1 MTDNEESNF
10 INMICPYCKESFR
23 KQVEYQKKEGLFTIL
38 IKNHS
43 NDSECP
49 PFIAFIDNNGKHRGS
64 QKIDNIEDE
73 DNISLNEQLLE
84 AARNRIDELKKDIR
98 FYHLKVPRRGGRGFE
113 HKVSSVSDRN
123 FMSSRVYNSLIN
135 FLTDYEEDNT
145 FGAITIERD
154 TSFEGGVLIYGK
166 YMGLIYTLFWKEQ
179 RPLISKSLDDLKA
192 EANLTVE
199 KLIELYDI
207 MDLFF

>member
-1 MTDNEESNF
+1 MTSTEDSSL
-10 INMICPYCKESFR
+10 INMVCPYCKASFR
-23 KQVEYQKKEGLFTIL
+23 KHVEYQKKSGLFTIL

-43 NDSECP
+43 DNSECP

-73 DNISLNEQLLE
+73 EDVSLNGQLLE
-84 AARNRIDELKKDIR
+84 SAINRINELKDDIR
-98 FYHLKVPRRGGRGFE
+98 FYHLKVPRKGGRGFE
-113 HKVSSVSDRN
+113 HKVASVSDRV
-123 FMSSRVYNSLIN
+123 FMSTKFYKSLIE
-135 FLTDYEEDNT
+135 FLTEYEEDNS

-154 TSFEGGVLIYGK
+154 TVFEGGLLVYGK
-166 YMGLIYTLFWKEQ
+166 YLGMIYTMFWKDQ
-179 RPLISKSLDDLKA
+179 RPLLSKPLDDLKA

>member
-1 MTDNEESNF
+1 MTDIEESNL

-23 KQVEYQKKEGLFTIL
+23 KQVEYQKKQGLFTIL

-43 NDSECP
+43 NGSECP

-73 DNISLNEQLLE
+73 ENISLNEQLLE

-113 HKVSSVSDRN
+113 HKVSSVSDRS
-123 FMSSRVYNSLIN
+123 FMSSKFYKLLIE
-135 FLTDYEEDNT
+135 FLTEYEEDNA
-145 FGAITIERD
+145 FGAIIIERD
-154 TSFEGGVLIYGK
+154 TNFEGGTLIYGK

-179 RPLISKSLDDLKA
+179 RPLMSKSLDDLKA
-192 EANLTVE
+192 EANLTIE

>member
-1 MTDNEESNF
+1 MTGTEETTL
-10 INMICPYCKESFR
+10 INMICPYCKVSFR
-23 KQVEYQKKEGLFTIL
+23 KQVDYQKKQGLFTIL

-43 NDSECP
+43 DNSECP

-73 DNISLNEQLLE
+73 ENISLNEQLLE

-113 HKVSSVSDRN
+113 HKVSSVSDRP
-123 FMSSRVYNSLIN
+123 FMSSKFYKSLVD
-135 FLTDYEEDNT
+135 FLTEYEEDNT

-154 TSFEGGVLIYGK
+154 CSFEGGVLIYGK
-166 YMGLIYTLFWKEQ
+166 YLGLIYIMFWKDQ
-179 RPLISKSLDDLKA
+179 RPLLNKSLDDLKA

>member
-1 MTDNEESNF
+1 MTNTEDSPL

-23 KQVEYQKKEGLFTIL
+23 KHVEYQKKSGLFTIL

-43 NDSECP
+43 DGSECP

-73 DNISLNEQLLE
+73 EEISLNEQFLE
-84 AARNRIDELKKDIR
+84 SARNRINELKDDIR

-113 HKVSSVSDRN
+113 HKVASVSDRN
-123 FMSSRVYNSLIN
+123 FMSSKFYKSLVG
-135 FLTDYEEDNT
+135 FLTEYEEDNT
-145 FGAITIERD
+145 FGAITVERD
-154 TSFEGGVLIYGK
+154 TSFEGGLLVYGK
-166 YMGLIYTLFWKEQ
+166 YMGLIFTMFWKEQ
-179 RPLISKSLDDLKA
+179 RSLLSKSLDDLKA

>member
-1 MTDNEESNF
+1 MTSTEDVTL

-23 KQVEYQKKEGLFTIL
+23 KQVDYQKKQGLFTIL

-43 NDSECP
+43 DNSDCP

-64 QKIDNIEDE
+64 QKIDDIEAE
-73 DNISLNEQLLE
+73 EEASLNGQFLE
-84 AARNRIDELKKDIR
+84 AARNRINELKDDIR

-113 HKVSSVSDRN
+113 HKVASVSDRP
-123 FMSSRVYNSLIN
+123 FMSSKFYKSLVD
-135 FLTDYEEDNT
+135 FLTEYEEDNT
-145 FGAITIERD
+145 FGAISIERD
-154 TSFEGGVLIYGK
+154 TAFEGGLLVYGK
-166 YMGLIYTLFWKEQ
+166 YLGLIYIMFWKEQ
-179 RPLISKSLDDLKA
+179 RSLLSKSLDDLKA

>member
-1 MTDNEESNF
+1 MTSSEDATL

-23 KQVEYQKKEGLFTIL
+23 KQVDYQKKQGLFTIL

-43 NDSECP
+43 DGNDCP

-64 QKIDNIEDE
+64 QKIDNIEAE
-73 DNISLNEQLLE
+73 EEISLNEQLLE
-84 AARNRIDELKKDIR
+84 AARNRINELKDDIR
-98 FYHLKVPRRGGRGFE
+98 FYHLKVPRKGGRGFE
-113 HKVSSVSDRN
+113 HKVASVSDRS
-123 FMSSRVYNSLIN
+123 FMSSKFYLSLVD

-145 FGAITIERD
+145 FGAITIDRD
-154 TSFEGGVLIYGK
+154 SNFEGGVLVYGK
-166 YMGLIYTLFWKEQ
+166 YLGMIYTMFWKEQ
-179 RPLISKSLDDLKA
+179 KSLLSKSLDDLKA

-207 MDLFF
+207 IDLFF

>member
-1 MTDNEESNF
+1 MTSFEESTL

-23 KQVEYQKKEGLFTIL
+23 KQVDYQKKQGLFTVL

-43 NDSECP
+43 DNAECP

-73 DNISLNEQLLE
+73 EEISLNEQLLE
-84 AARNRIDELKKDIR
+84 NARNRINELKDDIR

-113 HKVSSVSDRN
+113 HKVSSVLDRP
-123 FMSSRVYNSLIN
+123 FMSSKFYLSLVD
-135 FLTDYEEDNT
+135 FLTEYDEDNT
-145 FGAITIERD
+145 FGTILIDVNSE
-154 TSFEGGVLIYGK
+154 FEGGLLVYGK
-166 YMGLIYTLFWKEQ
+166 YLGLIYIIFWKDQ
-179 RPLISKSLDDLKA
+179 KPLLSKSFDDIKA

>member
-1 MTDNEESNF
+1 MTSSEESSL

-23 KQVEYQKKEGLFTIL
+23 KQVEYEKKSGLFTVL

-43 NDSECP
+43 ENSSCP

-64 QKIDNIEDE
+64 QKIDDIGDKEE
-73 DNISLNEQLLE
+73 ISLNEQLLE
-84 AARNRIDELKKDIR
+84 NARNRINEVKDNIR
-98 FYHLKVPRRGGRGFE
+98 FYHLKVPRKGGRGFE
-113 HKVSSVSDRN
+113 HKVASVLDRS
-123 FMSSRVYNSLIN
+123 FMSSKFYLSLVD
-135 FLTDYEEDNT
+135 FLTEYEEDNT

-154 TSFEGGVLIYGK
+154 TDFEGGLLVYGK
-166 YMGLIYTLFWKEQ
+166 YLGLIYTVFWKEQ
-179 RPLISKSLDDLKA
+179 KSLMSKSLDDLKA

>member
-1 MTDNEESNF
+1 MTSSEDATL

-23 KQVEYQKKEGLFTIL
+23 KQVDYQKKQGLFTIL

-43 NDSECP
+43 EGTECP

-64 QKIDNIEDE
+64 QKIDNVEDE
-73 DNISLNEQLLE
+73 DEISLNEQLLE
-84 AARNRIDELKKDIR
+84 AARNRINEVKEDIR
-98 FYHLKVPRRGGRGFE
+98 FYHLRVPRKGGRGFE
-113 HKVSSVSDRN
+113 HKVASVSDRS
-123 FMSSRVYNSLIN
+123 FMSSKFYMSLVD
-135 FLTDYEEDNT
+135 FLTEYEEDNT
-145 FGAITIERD
+145 FGTIAVDRD
-154 TSFEGGVLIYGK
+154 SNFEGGVLVYGK
-166 YMGLIYTLFWKEQ
+166 YLGLVFTMFWKDQ
-179 RPLISKSLDDLKA
+179 KPLLSKSLDDLKA

>member
-1 MTDNEESNF
+1 MTGAEDTNL

-23 KQVEYQKKEGLFTIL
+23 KQVEYQKKQGLFTIL
-38 IKNHS
+38 IKNH
-43 NDSECP
+43 NNNSECP

-64 QKIDNIEDE
+64 QKIDDIEDE
-73 DNISLNEQLLE
+73 ENISLNEQLLE
-84 AARNRIDELKKDIR
+84 TARNRIDELKKDIR

-113 HKVSSVSDRN
+113 HKVSSVSDRS
-123 FMSSRVYNSLIN
+123 FLSSKFYKCLVD
-135 FLTDYEEDNT
+135 FLTEYEEDNT

-154 TSFEGGVLIYGK
+154 TNFEGGVLIYGK
-166 YMGLIYTLFWKEQ
+166 YHGLIYTLFWKEQ
-179 RPLISKSLDDLKA
+179 RSLLSKPLDDLKA